1 MLLAMVGRARDIQ
14 WVAAASEWWALRSAA
29 TRGTVGGAA
38 MGALTV
44 AGSYAV
50 SLVAMGWRSV

>member
-1 MLLAMVGRARDIQ
+1 MVGRARDIQ